1 MNVLFTLIG
10 LTTILAATP
19 ASEGALA
26 PEQLRCEYL
35 VDPLGIDTVEPRLS
49 WELQAVDAEARG
61 LSQSAYQVQVASSA
75 DLLAHGK
82 PDLWDSGKVES
93 DETVGIA
100 YAGKELASGDLCHW
114 CVRVW
119 DQDDDPSVWSQ
130 PAIWSVGLLSDD
142 DWSAKWITAPEF
154 LPDSSKHVG
163 FTSRPTSDPNAAKWV
178 QIDLGEEKRIDGV
191 RLHPACGRRG
201 MHPPGGEVPPGDGF
215 PIRFKV
221 EASSNE
227 DMRDARTLAEYVE
240 ADVPNPGTKP
250 FLIRFEATPARYVRL
265 TAVKHGNFARFQG
278 KQYYLKL
285 AGMELLQG
293 DEDVARSRPVSASDS
308 TEDIAEG
315 YGASLLTAGKTGY
328 DAGQRRRLRPAPLL
342 RGEFTCDKPV
352 RRATAYATALGN
364 YELHINGAR
373 VGDPHLAPGYT
384 QYDKRVAVQAYDVT
398 DLLRE
403 GGNAA
408 GAVLADG
415 WYRSRY
421 RLDGYDQ
428 FKEFAQGRFGDAIP
442 RFLLQIEVEYA
453 DGSRATVG
461 TDESWRCTLEG
472 PFRKTSMYDGVEY
485 DARRE
490 IPGWAEAGF
499 AADRWEAAVVS
510 EPPWKLIRW
519 PQTVQPIARVAEFK
533 PVSIEKTAR
542 GTWLCDF
549 GQGVGGVCRVTLDGP
564 AGQRIKLHHA
574 MALNPD
580 GTLYTRSLWGA
591 ARSGDVY
598 TLSGKGPQTFE
609 APFTFH
615 GFRYVEITGMESARE
630 LEGIAA
636 VMIADNCP
644 LTAKLET
651 SDARLNKL
659 WRAIGLTLQSCLK
672 SAMADVAD
680 RDERWGWFGDCGTV
694 GVQSMAYVFDTAG
707 YFRKRCLDLMED
719 QANSAEGYFPAKS
732 PEMAGGGPSAMW
744 SDGALMMAWAS
755 WINHGDQRLL
765 REVYPALRKYVWLL
779 RSKYEDGKP
788 PWPFHFG
795 DWLSSQMTVLPG
807 ATSWEEKGPAQLPR
821 ELMQKINLIH
831 VAHRFRQI
839 AEVLGEEEDSA
850 AAAELMVKL
859 RRDPVIMG
867 LRKAAPSTGAQ
878 TAYALSLGWNAAD
891 PAETPLLM
899 DELLQAIDAYGGHL
913 STGTVS
919 TTTLLRVLSENGHH
933 ELAYRLAMKPEFP
946 SFGFMVD
953 NGATV
958 LWERFDTF
966 MPAWGFNPEP
976 MNGLNHMGFCSV
988 GEWIFGQIA
997 GIRPDPAQPGYKHF
1011 FIEPKLGGGLTSMKA
1026 SYDSVRGRIES
1037 AYEIKD
1043 GKLTLCVTVPP
1054 NTTATAHIPAK
1065 AAEAVTEYGK
1075 PLAEA
1080 CGMKFVKMDGDR
1092 AVCELQSGRYRF
1104 EAGL

>member
-1 MNVLFTLIG
+1 MNAPFVLLG
-10 LTTILAATP
+10 LAVITGITP
-19 ASEGALA
+19 ASDAASTLDH
-26 PEQLRCEYL
+26 LRCEHL
-35 VDPLGIDTVEPRLS
+35 VDPLGIDTTQPRLS
-49 WELQAVDAEARG
+49 WELRAVDAEARG
-61 LSQSAYQVQVASSA
+61 LSQSAYQVQVASSVG
-75 DLLAHGK
+75 LLAAGK
-82 PDLWDSGKVES
+82 PNLWDSGKVES
-93 DETVGIA
+93 DETVGIV
-100 YAGKELASGDLCHW
+100 YAGKRLASRDHCHW
-114 CVRVW
+114 RVRVW
-119 DQDDDPSVWSQ
+119 DQNGEPSAWSE
-130 PAIWSVGLLSDD
+130 PSLWSVGLLTDD
-142 DWSAKWITAPEF
+142 DWTAKWITAPEF
-154 LPDSSKHVG
+154 LPDSPKHVG
-163 FTSRPTSDPNAAKWV
+163 FMSQPTSDPHAVKWV

-201 MHPPGGEVPPGDGF
+201 VHPPGGEVPPGDGF
-215 PIRFKV
+215 PVLFKIDG
-221 EASSNE
+221 SSNE
-227 DMRDARTLAEYVE
+227 DMSDAPTLAEYVT
-240 ADVPNPGTKP
+240 ADVSNPGTKAL
-250 FLIRFEATPARYVRL
+250 LIRFAASPARYVRL
-265 TAVKHGNFARFQG
+265 TAIKHGNFSRFQG

-285 AGMELLQG
+285 AGMEVLQG
-293 DEDVARSRPVSASDS
+293 ETDVARGRSVSASDS
-308 TEDIAEG
+308 TEDISEG

-342 RGEFTCDKPV
+342 RGEFVCDRPA

-364 YELHINGAR
+364 YELHINGTR

-384 QYDKRVAVQAYDVT
+384 QYDKRVPVQAYDVT

-403 GGNAA
+403 GNNAA

-428 FKEFAQGRFGDAIP
+428 FKDFAQGRFGDAIP

-485 DARRE
+485 DACRE
-490 IPGWAEAGF
+490 ILGWAEAGF
-499 AADRWEAAVVS
+499 ADGRWKATVVS

-533 PVSIEKTAR
+533 PVSIEKTTR

-564 AGQRIKLHHA
+564 AGRRIKLHHA

-609 APFTFH
+609 ASFTFH
-615 GFRYVEITGMESARE
+615 GFRYVEIGGLQSRE
-630 LEGIAA
+630 ELVDIVA
-636 VMIADNCP
+636 VMIADDLP

-659 WRAIGLTLQSCLK
+659 LRATRMTLQSCLK

-694 GVQSMAYVFDTAG
+694 GVQSMAYVFDTAA
-707 YFRKRCLDLMED
+707 YFRKRCLDLMDD

-744 SDGALMMAWAS
+744 SDGALTMAWTS

-765 REVYPALRKYVWLL
+765 REVYPAIRKYVWLL
-779 RSKYEDGKP
+779 RSKYESGRP
-788 PWPFHFG
+788 VWPFHFG
-795 DWLSSQMTVLPG
+795 DWLSSHMTIRPE
-807 ATSWEEKGPAQLPR
+807 AEDWEDKGPAQLPR
-821 ELMQKINLIH
+821 ELMQKINLIYVTH
-831 VAHRFRQI
+831 LFRQI
-839 AEVLGEEEDSA
+839 AEVLGENEDSA
-850 AAAELMVKL
+850 AGAALIAKV
-859 RRDPVIMG
+859 RRDPVIAN
-867 LRKAAPSTGAQ
+867 LRQKAPATGSQ
-878 TAYALSLGWNAAD
+878 TAYALSLGWNVSD
-891 PAETPLLM
+891 PGETPLLI
-899 DELLQAIDAYGGHL
+899 ERLLEAIDAYGGHL

-919 TTTLLRVLSENGHH
+919 TTTLLRVLSENGQH
-933 ELAYRLAMKPEFP
+933 ELAYRLAMKPTFP

-953 NGATV
+953 HGATV

-966 MPAWGFNPEP
+966 HPEWGFNPDP

-988 GEWIFGQIA
+988 GEWIFAHIA
-997 GIRPDPAQPGYKHF
+997 GIQPDPAQPGYKHF
-1011 FIEPKLGGGLTSMKA
+1011 YIAPKLGGGLTSMKA

-1037 AYEIKD
+1037 AYTIKND
-1043 GKLTLCVTVPP
+1043 ELTLRVTIPP
-1054 NTTATAHIPAK
+1054 NTSATVILPDGSRREVESGHYEFTIP
-1065 AAEAVTEYGK
+1065 TEGK
-1075 PLAEA
+1075 P
-1080 CGMKFVKMDGDR
+1080 
-1092 AVCELQSGRYRF
+1092 
-1104 EAGL
+1104 